1 MATARTS
8 FPRPNLPPR
17 PLRAVRRTILVLTG
31 AIAVSAGIAFVP
43 QVASAAPDAPA
54 TAKEAAE
61 LMAARAHDLEV
72 VTEQFNTARDQ
83 LQTQQAAAKA
93 AADALAKAQ
102 ADLATAQA
110 QVRGIARS
118 AFTGDST
125 SGFSAMMTS
134 ASADEFVDKM
144 STLQMVADHQN
155 ALLDQVAAANQAA
168 AQAQADAAKSAAEA
182 QATYDKV
189 AAQQAD
195 LQKQVNQYQADF
207 NRLTATEQQATTALA
222 SGSTDRASRE
232 DRPEPAPSGPIV
244 AGSSAAQTAVDT
256 AMAQRGKPYVW
267 AASGPGS
274 FDCSGLVQYA
284 YKAAGVS
291 LPHSSLQQSLMG
303 QAVSRANLQPGD
315 LIFFYSPVSHVGIY
329 IGNGQMVHAPTS
341 GDVVKVAGIDAVGG
355 ITAMRRLAG

>member
-8 FPRPNLPPR
+8 FPRPNLLQR
-17 PLRAVRRTILVLTG
+17 PLRTVRRSVLVLTG

-43 QVASAAPDAPA
+43 QAASAAPDAPA
-54 TAKEAAE
+54 TAQEAAQ

-72 VTEQFNTARDQ
+72 VTEQFNTARDA
-83 LQTQQAAAKA
+83 LAGQQAKAKEA
-93 AADALAKAQ
+93 TDTLTKAQ

-110 QVRGIARS
+110 QIQGIARS

-134 ASADEFVDKM
+134 GSADEFVDKM

-155 ALLDQVAAANQAA
+155 ELLDQVAAANQAA
-168 AQAQADAAKSAAEA
+168 AQAQADAAKSEAEA
-182 QATYDKV
+182 KATYDKV

-195 LQKQVNQYQADF
+195 LQNQINQYQADF
-207 NRLTATEQQATTALA
+207 NRLSASEQQAATALA
-222 SGSTDRASRE
+222 SGETGRASRD
-232 DRPEPAPSGPIV
+232 DRTEPAPSGPIV
-244 AGSSAAQTAVDT
+244 ANSAAAQTAVDT

-267 AASGPGS
+267 AAAGPGS
-274 FDCSGLVQYA
+274 FDCSGLVLFA
-284 YKAAGVS
+284 YKAAGVN
-291 LPHSSLQQSLMG
+291 LPHSSLQQSQMG

-341 GDVVKVAGIDAVGG
+341 GDAGKVASIDAVGG
-355 ITAMRRLAG
+355 ITAMRRIAG